1 MNLSEDRSCPV
12 SLQEIKTKETKRMSK
27 RISCLFWYAKR
38 AVRRENGETVVITN
52 ADGTVRQ
59 NDNYI
64 SFLQVISTYWE
75 PTEDGKNQL
84 NIFLNG
90 GSMSIDRNTGE
101 RVMKAGYTVVLPEF
115 LGKPFMDQFY
125 EWSCAF
131 GLSATP
137 TTSRSYIPEHR
148 AAKPERSSRSVN
160 AEDFIDPAADET
172 PAASFE
178 S

>member
-1 MNLSEDRSCPV
+1 
-12 SLQEIKTKETKRMSK
+12 MSK

-38 AVRRENGETVVITN
+38 AVRRENGETVVVTN
-52 ADGTVRQ
+52 PDGSIRQ

-90 GSMSIDRNTGE
+90 GSVSIDRNTGE

-115 LGKPFMDQFY
+115 LGQRFMEEFAA
-125 EWSCAF
+125 WSYVF
-131 GLSATP
+131 GLS
-137 TTSRSYIPEHR
+137 TSQMVPQGYSPRSNREPRE
-148 AAKPERSSRSVN
+148 PRSSRSVN
-160 AEDFIDPAADET
+160 AEDFIDPTVDET

-178 S
+178 N